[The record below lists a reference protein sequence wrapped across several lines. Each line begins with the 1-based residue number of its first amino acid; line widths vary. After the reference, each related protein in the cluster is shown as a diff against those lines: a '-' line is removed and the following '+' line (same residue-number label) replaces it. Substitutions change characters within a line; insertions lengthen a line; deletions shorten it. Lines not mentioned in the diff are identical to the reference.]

1 MPAWGPIAEVGK
13 EARQEMIVRL
23 IGVLLAVALFV
34 AGKAANAQH
43 MNDAGAPCN
52 DKVVTMEA
60 YNCFQ
65 LAATSADKR
74 LNQTYNKIL
83 AQLSPHEQNAL
94 RNAERLW
101 VQFRDTTCAAERS
114 LYDGGTAAGVAFVA
128 CIEEETR
135 QREIDLLTM
144 YEWRLEK

>member
-1 MPAWGPIAEVGK
+1 
-13 EARQEMIVRL
+13 MIVRL

-34 AGKAANAQH
+34 AGKGANAQH
-43 MNDAGAPCN
+43 MNDAGASCN
-52 DKVVTMEA
+52 GKVVTMEA

-83 AQLSPHEQNAL
+83 AKLSPNEQNAL

-101 VQFRDTTCAAERS
+101 VQFRDTTCAAERG